1 MLLYWHKY
9 AFSENWTNGKVEVM
23 ICRFVKVLILNQVFH
38 NKLLNVL
45 QAFIFN
51 FLFPQST
58 FSLYSIYANIFVSK
72 IIKQTYQICNKYIRN
87 YSSKMKELNQIF
99 IQKGHLNNP
108 EGQVEVEYPPNR
120 KLILISFSYIKKNIF
135 FSKGHF

>member
-1 MLLYWHKY
+1 M
-9 AFSENWTNGKVEVM
+9 
-23 ICRFVKVLILNQVFH
+23 ILNQVFH

-45 QAFIFN
+45 QAFISN

-58 FSLYSIYANIFVSK
+58 FSFYNIYVNIFESK

-108 EGQVEVEYPPNR
+108 EGQVEVESPH
-120 KLILISFSYIKKNIF
+120 KLEVNFDKFQL
-135 FSKGHF
+135 H